1 MGLINSRQVLHR
13 PSESAA
19 TMSHSPSPL
28 CLAETEAA
36 EAVPRAAV
44 RAYLAL
50 VAGLGGLVTAA
61 MLMMSVAANSGNEA
75 ERISA
80 TQDDSYATT
89 LVGALAVN
97 LSKPLR

>member
-1 MGLINSRQVLHR
+1 
-13 PSESAA
+13 
-19 TMSHSPSPL
+19 
-28 CLAETEAA
+28 
-36 EAVPRAAV
+36 
-44 RAYLAL
+44 
-50 VAGLGGLVTAA
+50 

-80 TQDDSYATT
+80 TQEDSYATT